1 MILFVP
7 SLYCVILEY
16 YGPQLEKLMKDM
28 ILMSAVANLSR
39 EIEESAN
46 AHVKLSEHYDPTIW
60 QKSVM
65 QYKLSSKPS
74 EETSALNEDFNEFED
89 EVDEAIKDQESFST
103 NESNSRRT
111 VESPRGSSSK
121 LKLYRLLDSWE
132 EPNNVEDTKV
142 RRKKANH
149 ELVDYL
155 NVIILR

>member
-1 MILFVP
+1 MILLILF
-7 SLYCVILEY
+7 LYCLTLEY
-16 YGPQLEKLMKDM
+16 YGPQLEKLMKDL

-65 QYKLSSKPS
+65 QYKLSSKPA
-74 EETSALNEDFNEFED
+74 EETSALDEDFNEFED

-142 RRKKANH
+142 RRNNANH
-149 ELVDYL
+149 DFFDYL
-155 NVIILR
+155 NLIV